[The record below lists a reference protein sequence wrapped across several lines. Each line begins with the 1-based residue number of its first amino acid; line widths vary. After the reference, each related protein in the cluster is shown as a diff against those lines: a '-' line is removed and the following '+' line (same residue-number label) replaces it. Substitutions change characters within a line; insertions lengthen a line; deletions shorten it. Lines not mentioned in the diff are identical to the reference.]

1 MHHVQAITG
10 IWRAAAVLFAAAF
23 AMAWCLA
30 FPFAPAYADEG
41 GAGASADDDTIVV
54 TMPTTVPCALLSD
67 GTVATPTSWKV
78 ENSGSTPARLAMAT
92 TTTAY
97 DGISVSAKA
106 NGSTLLDYSA
116 GFASYDPTLIVPVQ
130 GSLDVSW
137 SVSRLDPAA
146 HADLFE
152 QASQHPV
159 TLLSASFLFCAQ
171 STEPSDPGSV
181 PFAVYSE
188 DDASLTFYKRRALP
202 VEGSVFEGKKATA
215 VYASIQNTNSAS
227 PWKGIASKIKRVAV
241 VDDGIAPQTMYAWFF
256 NCANLLSVN
265 LSKLDTSKTTSL
277 GYAFSGCKSLT
288 DIDLTKLDTSSVGS
302 FADVFQYCSSLRS
315 VNLAGWD
322 TSSGKDF
329 RQMFYRCASLE
340 EINISSFK
348 TSASTSFEQ
357 MFYGCSSLRSLDLS
371 HFDTGNAT
379 TFASMFC
386 NCASLA
392 TLDVSTFDTASA
404 TDLSKVFFG
413 CKSLTELDLSSA
425 STAKVQTFYGMFT
438 GCSGLKRIDL
448 KLLDTSS
455 ARNLGYMFA
464 DCSKL
469 EAVNCAGIKTSSVT
483 DFNHMFSNCSS
494 LTSLDL
500 SSFNTA
506 AATNLSYLF
515 FGCSS
520 LGTLDLSSFKTGS
533 VTTFE
538 HMFYGCSSLTSL
550 NLSSFDTSNVE
561 TMVNLFTG
569 CTKLAEVTLGK
580 SFDWVGFQCFLPQP
594 NATFIPG
601 ADGLWHAA
609 SNGVSYQPSDVPGNK
624 ADTYR
629 AVAPGG
635 EGDAAEGG
643 ADVSNGANPTGAVES
658 ANGAGAAENAGN
670 AGCAG
675 SESDA
680 DTVPGASA
688 PNSENHAIAA
698 EGMMALGREDYMT
711 VFAMANPSAAAP
723 SVVA

>member
-1 MHHVQAITG
+1 MRCVREITG
-10 IWRAAAVLFAAAF
+10 IWRAAAVLCAAAF
-23 AMAWCLA
+23 AMAWCFA

-41 GAGASADDDTIVV
+41 GVGASADDDTIVV
-54 TMPTTVPCALLSD
+54 SVPTTVPCALLSD
-67 GTVATPTSWKV
+67 GTVVAPTSWKI

-92 TTTAY
+92 ATTAY

-116 GFASYDPTLIVPVQ
+116 GFASYDPTLVVPAQ

-146 HADLFE
+146 HADLFK
-152 QASQHPV
+152 QAAQHPV

-171 STEPSDPGSV
+171 STEPSASDSV

-188 DDASLTFYKRRALP
+188 DDASLAFYKRHALP
-202 VEGSVFEGKKATA
+202 VEGSVFEGKTATA
-215 VYASIQNTNSAS
+215 VYANIQDTKSTP

-256 NCANLLSVN
+256 ECNNLLSVN
-265 LSKLDTSKTTSL
+265 LSRLDTSETTSL
-277 GYAFSGCKSLT
+277 GYAFSRCKSLT
-288 DIDLTKLDTSSVGS
+288 EIDLSKLDTSSVRS
-302 FADVFQYCSSLRS
+302 FADVFQDCSSLRS

-340 EINISSFK
+340 EIDISSFK

-357 MFYGCSSLRSLDLS
+357 MFYGGSSLRALDVS
-371 HFDTGNAT
+371 HFDTGSAT
-379 TFASMFC
+379 TFASMFY

-392 TLDVSTFDTASA
+392 TLDVSMFDTASA
-404 TDLSKVFFG
+404 TDLSQAFYG
-413 CKSLTELDLSSA
+413 CKSLTELDLSRA
-425 STAKVQTFYGMFT
+425 STAKVQTFHGMFS

-448 KLLDTSS
+448 SLLDTSY
-455 ARNLGYMFA
+455 AVNLSYLFA

-469 EAVNCAGIKTSSVT
+469 EAVDFAGIKTSSVT
-483 DFNHMFSNCSS
+483 DFNHMFSGCSS
-494 LTSLDL
+494 LAFLDL
-500 SSFNTA
+500 SSFDTSA
-506 AATNLSYLF
+506 AKNLSYLF

-520 LGTLDLSSFKTGS
+520 LAFLD
-533 VTTFE
+533 
-538 HMFYGCSSLTSL
+538 
-550 NLSSFDTSNVE
+550 LSSFDTSNVE
-561 TMVNLFTG
+561 TMENLFWG
-569 CTKLAEVTLGK
+569 CTKLAEVTLGE
-580 SFDWVGFQCFLPQP
+580 SFAWVGSKYFLPQP

-609 SNGVSYQPSDVPGNK
+609 SNGVAYRPSAVPGNK

-635 EGDAAEGG
+635 EGDAAEDDS
-643 ADVSNGANPTGAVES
+643 DVSNGADPTGAAES
-658 ANGAGAAENAGN
+658 ANGAGAAEDSGN

-675 SESDA
+675 SESAADA
-680 DTVPGASA
+680 AGGASA

-698 EGMMALGREDYMT
+698 ESMMALGREDYMT
-711 VFAMANPSAAAP
+711 ALAIANPSAAAP

>member
-1 MHHVQAITG
+1 MHHVRAITG
-10 IWRAAAVLFAAAF
+10 IWRAAAVLFVAAF

-92 TTTAY
+92 ATTAY

-116 GFASYDPTLIVPVQ
+116 GFASYDPTLVVPAQ

-146 HADLFE
+146 HADLFK
-152 QASQHPV
+152 QAAQHPV

-171 STEPSDPGSV
+171 STEPSASDSV

-202 VEGSVFEGKKATA
+202 VEGSVFEGKTATA
-215 VYASIQNTNSAS
+215 VYANIENTKSTP
-227 PWKGIASKIKRVAV
+227 PWKGIARKIERVAV
-241 VDDGIAPQTMYAWFF
+241 VDGGIAPQTMYAWFF
-256 NCANLLSVN
+256 ECNNLLSVN
-265 LSKLDTSKTTSL
+265 LSRLDTSKTTSL
-277 GYAFSGCKSLT
+277 GYAFSRCKSLT
-288 DIDLTKLDTSSVGS
+288 DLDLSALDTSSVRS
-302 FADVFQYCSSLRS
+302 FADVFQDCSSLRS

-340 EINISSFK
+340 EIDISSFK

-371 HFDTGNAT
+371 HFDTGSAT

-392 TLDVSTFDTASA
+392 TLDVSTFDTTSA
-404 TDLSKVFFG
+404 TDLSQAFYG
-413 CKSLTELDLSSA
+413 CKSLTELDLSRA
-425 STAKVQTFYGMFT
+425 STAKVQTFYGMFS

-448 KLLDTSS
+448 SLFDTSS
-455 ARNLGYMFA
+455 AVSLSYLFA

-469 EAVNCAGIKTSSVT
+469 EAVNVVGINTSSVI
-483 DFNHMFSNCSS
+483 DFNHMFSGCTS
-494 LTSLDL
+494 LASLDL
-500 SSFNTA
+500 SSFDTA
-506 AATNLSYLF
+506 AAKNLSYL
-515 FGCSS
+515 
-520 LGTLDLSSFKTGS
+520 
-533 VTTFE
+533 
-538 HMFYGCSSLTSL
+538 FYGCSSLAAL
-550 NLSSFDTSNVE
+550 DLSSFDTANVE
-561 TMVNLFTG
+561 TMADLFTG
-569 CTKLAEVTLGK
+569 CSKLAEVTLGE
-580 SFDWVGFQCFLPQP
+580 SFAWVGSKCFLPQP
-594 NATFIPG
+594 SAGDIPG

-609 SNGVSYQPSDVPGNK
+609 SDGASYRPSAAPGNK

-635 EGDAAEGG
+635 EGDAAEDDS
-643 ADVSNGANPTGAVES
+643 DVSNGADPTGAAES
-658 ANGAGAAENAGN
+658 ASGAGAAEDSGN

-675 SESDA
+675 SENAAGGA
-680 DTVPGASA
+680 DTAPGASA
-688 PNSENHAIAA
+688 PGSENHAIAV
-698 EGMMALGREDYMT
+698 ESMMALGREDYMT
-711 VFAMANPSAAAP
+711 ALAMANPSAAAP

>member
-1 MHHVQAITG
+1 
-10 IWRAAAVLFAAAF
+10 
-23 AMAWCLA
+23 MAWCLA

-92 TTTAY
+92 ATTAY
-97 DGISVSAKA
+97 DSISVSAKA

-116 GFASYDPTLIVPVQ
+116 GFASYDPTLIVPAQ

-137 SVSRLDPAA
+137 SVSRLDSAVHTA
-146 HADLFE
+146 LFE
-152 QASQHPV
+152 QAAQHPV

-171 STEPSDPGSV
+171 STEPSASDSV

-202 VEGSVFEGKKATA
+202 VEGSVFEGKTATA
-215 VYASIQNTNSAS
+215 VYANIENTKSTP
-227 PWKGIASKIKRVAV
+227 PWKGIARKIERVAV
-241 VDDGIAPQTMYAWFF
+241 VDGGIAPQTMYAWFF
-256 NCANLLSVN
+256 ECNNLLSVN
-265 LSKLDTSKTTSL
+265 LSRLDTSKTTSL
-277 GYAFSGCKSLT
+277 GYAFSRCKSLT
-288 DIDLTKLDTSSVGS
+288 DLDLSALDTSSVRS
-302 FADVFQYCSSLRS
+302 FADVFQDCSSLRS

-340 EINISSFK
+340 EIDISSFK

-357 MFYGCSSLRSLDLS
+357 MFSGCSSLRSLDLS

-386 NCASLA
+386 NCASRA

-404 TDLSKVFFG
+404 TDLSQAFYG
-413 CKSLTELDLSSA
+413 CKSLTELDLSRA
-425 STAKVQTFYGMFT
+425 STAKVQTFYGMFS

-448 KLLDTSS
+448 SLFDTSS
-455 ARNLGYMFA
+455 AVSLSYLFA

-469 EAVNCAGIKTSSVT
+469 EAVNVVGINTSSVI
-483 DFNHMFSNCSS
+483 DFNHMFSGCTS
-494 LTSLDL
+494 LASLDL
-500 SSFNTA
+500 SSFDTA
-506 AATNLSYLF
+506 AAKNLSYL
-515 FGCSS
+515 
-520 LGTLDLSSFKTGS
+520 
-533 VTTFE
+533 
-538 HMFYGCSSLTSL
+538 FYGCSSLAAL
-550 NLSSFDTSNVE
+550 DLSSFDTANVE
-561 TMVNLFTG
+561 TMADLFTG
-569 CTKLAEVTLGK
+569 CSKLAEVTLGE
-580 SFDWVGFQCFLPQP
+580 SFAWVGSKCFLPQP
-594 NATFIPG
+594 SAGDIPG

-609 SNGVSYQPSDVPGNK
+609 SDGASYRPSAAPGNK

-635 EGDAAEGG
+635 EGDAAEDDS
-643 ADVSNGANPTGAVES
+643 DVSNGADPTGAAES
-658 ANGAGAAENAGN
+658 ASGAGAAEDSGN

-675 SESDA
+675 SENAAGGA
-680 DTVPGASA
+680 DTAPGASA
-688 PNSENHAIAA
+688 PGSENHAIAV
-698 EGMMALGREDYMT
+698 ESMMALGREDYMT
-711 VFAMANPSAAAP
+711 ALAMANPSAAAP

>member
-1 MHHVQAITG
+1 MHHVRAITG
-10 IWRAAAVLFAAAF
+10 IWRAAAVLFVAAF

-92 TTTAY
+92 ATTAY

-116 GFASYDPTLIVPVQ
+116 GFASYDPTLVVPAQ

-146 HADLFE
+146 HADLFK
-152 QASQHPV
+152 QAAQHPV

-171 STEPSDPGSV
+171 STEPSASDSV

-202 VEGSVFEGKKATA
+202 VEGSVFEGKTATA
-215 VYASIQNTNSAS
+215 VYANIENTKSTP
-227 PWKGIASKIKRVAV
+227 PWKGIARKIERVAV
-241 VDDGIAPQTMYAWFF
+241 VDGGIAPQTMYAWFF
-256 NCANLLSVN
+256 ECNNLLSVN
-265 LSKLDTSKTTSL
+265 LSRLDTSKTTSL
-277 GYAFSGCKSLT
+277 GYTFSRCKSLT
-288 DIDLTKLDTSSVGS
+288 EIDLSTLDTSSVGS
-302 FADVFQYCSSLRS
+302 FADVFQDCSSLRS
-315 VNLAGWD
+315 VNLTGWD
-322 TSSGKDF
+322 TSNGNNF
-329 RQMFYRCASLE
+329 RQMFYCCAALE
-340 EINISSFK
+340 ELDVSLFNTSSA
-348 TSASTSFEQ
+348 TTFEQ

-371 HFDTGNAT
+371 RFDTSAAT

-392 TLDVSTFDTASA
+392 TLDVSTFDTTSA
-404 TDLSKVFFG
+404 TDLSQAFYG
-413 CKSLTELDLSSA
+413 CKSLTELDLSRA
-425 STAKVQTFYGMFT
+425 STAKVQTFYGMFS

-448 KLLDTSS
+448 SLFDTSS
-455 ARNLGYMFA
+455 AVSLSYLFA

-469 EAVNCAGIKTSSVT
+469 EAVNVVGINTSSVI
-483 DFNHMFSNCSS
+483 DFNHMFSGCTS
-494 LTSLDL
+494 LASLDL
-500 SSFNTA
+500 SSFDTA
-506 AATNLSYLF
+506 AAKNLSYL
-515 FGCSS
+515 
-520 LGTLDLSSFKTGS
+520 
-533 VTTFE
+533 
-538 HMFYGCSSLTSL
+538 FYGCSSLAAL
-550 NLSSFDTSNVE
+550 DLSSFDTANVE
-561 TMVNLFTG
+561 TMADLFTG
-569 CTKLAEVTLGK
+569 CSKLAEVTLGE
-580 SFDWVGFQCFLPQP
+580 SFAWVGSKCFLPQP
-594 NATFIPG
+594 SAGDIPG

-609 SNGVSYQPSDVPGNK
+609 SDGASYRPSAAPGNK

-635 EGDAAEGG
+635 EGDAAEDDS
-643 ADVSNGANPTGAVES
+643 DVSNGADPTGAAES
-658 ANGAGAAENAGN
+658 ASGAGAAEDSGN

-675 SESDA
+675 SENAAGGA
-680 DTVPGASA
+680 DTAPGASA
-688 PNSENHAIAA
+688 PGSENHAIAV
-698 EGMMALGREDYMT
+698 ESMMALGREDYMT
-711 VFAMANPSAAAP
+711 ALAMANPSAAAP

>member
-1 MHHVQAITG
+1 MHHVRAITG

-78 ENSGSTPARLAMAT
+78 ENSGSVPARLAMAT
-92 TTTAY
+92 ATTAY
-97 DGISVSAKA
+97 DGISVSAKS
-106 NGSTLLDYSA
+106 GSSTLLDYSG
-116 GFASYDPTLIVPVQ
+116 GFASYDPTLVVPAN

-137 SVSRLDPAA
+137 SVSRLDPTA

-171 STEPSDPGSV
+171 STEPSASDSV

-188 DDASLTFYKRRALP
+188 DDASLTFYKRRTLP
-202 VEGSVFEGKKATA
+202 VQGSAFEGKTATA
-215 VYASIQNTNSAS
+215 VYANIQNTKSTP
-227 PWKGIASKIKRVAV
+227 PWKGVASKIKRVAV
-241 VDDGIAPQTMYAWFF
+241 VDGGIAPQTMYAWFF
-256 NCANLLSVN
+256 ECNNLLSVN
-265 LSKLDTSKTTSL
+265 LSRLDTSKTTSL
-277 GYAFSGCKSLT
+277 GYAFSRCKSLT
-288 DIDLTKLDTSSVGS
+288 EIDLSALDTSSVRS
-302 FADVFQYCSSLRS
+302 FADVFQDCSSLRS

-340 EINISSFK
+340 EIDISSFK

-371 HFDTGNAT
+371 HFDTGSAT
-379 TFASMFC
+379 TFASMFY

-392 TLDVSTFDTASA
+392 TLDVSMFDTASA
-404 TDLSKVFFG
+404 TDLSQAFYG
-413 CKSLTELDLSSA
+413 CKSLTELDLSRA
-425 STAKVQTFYGMFT
+425 STAKVQTFYGMFS

-448 KLLDTSS
+448 SLFDTSS
-455 ARNLGYMFA
+455 AVNLSYLFA

-469 EAVNCAGIKTSSVT
+469 EAVNVAGINTSSVI
-483 DFNHMFSNCSS
+483 DFNHMFSGCSS
-494 LTSLDL
+494 LASLDL
-500 SSFNTA
+500 SSFDTA
-506 AATNLSYLF
+506 
-515 FGCSS
+515 
-520 LGTLDLSSFKTGS
+520 
-533 VTTFE
+533 
-538 HMFYGCSSLTSL
+538 
-550 NLSSFDTSNVE
+550 NVE
-561 TMVNLFTG
+561 AMADLFTG
-569 CTKLAEVTLGK
+569 CSKLAEVTLGK
-580 SFDWVGFQCFLPQP
+580 SFAWVGSKCFLPQP
-594 NATFIPG
+594 SAGDIPG

-609 SNGVSYQPSDVPGNK
+609 SDGVSYRPSAVPGNK

-635 EGDAAEGG
+635 EGNAVEGDAGG
-643 ADVSNGANPTGAVES
+643 ADGANPTGVAES
-658 ANGAGAAENAGN
+658 ANGAGAAEDSGN

-675 SESDA
+675 SENAADA
-680 DTVPGASA
+680 AGGASA

-711 VFAMANPSAAAP
+711 ALAMANPSAAAP

>member
-1 MHHVQAITG
+1 MRCVREITG
-10 IWRAAAVLFAAAF
+10 IWRAAAVLCAAAF
-23 AMAWCLA
+23 ATAWCLA

-54 TMPTTVPCALLSD
+54 SVPTIVPCALLSD
-67 GTVATPTSWKV
+67 GTVVAPTSWKI
-78 ENSGSTPARLAMAT
+78 ENSGSTPARLAMASAKS
-92 TTTAY
+92 AY
-97 DGISVSAKA
+97 EDISVSAKA

-116 GFASYDPTLIVPVQ
+116 GFASYDPTLVVPAQ

-137 SVSRLDPAA
+137 SVSRLDPTA

-171 STEPSDPGSV
+171 STEPDASDSV
-181 PFAVYSE
+181 PFAVYSK

-202 VEGSVFEGKKATA
+202 VEGSVFEGKMATA
-215 VYASIQNTNSAS
+215 VYANIQNTNSAP
-227 PWKGIASKIKRVAV
+227 PWKGIASEIKRVAV

-256 NCANLLSVN
+256 ECNNLLSVN
-265 LSKLDTSKTTSL
+265 LSRLDTSKTTSL
-277 GYAFSGCKSLT
+277 GYTFSRCKSLT
-288 DIDLTKLDTSSVGS
+288 EIDLSTLDTSSVGS
-302 FADVFQYCSSLRS
+302 FADVFQDCSSLRS
-315 VNLAGWD
+315 VNLTGWD
-322 TSSGKDF
+322 TSNGNNF
-329 RQMFYRCASLE
+329 RQMFYCCAALE
-340 EINISSFK
+340 ELDVSLFNTSSA
-348 TSASTSFEQ
+348 TTFEQ

-371 HFDTGNAT
+371 RFDTSAAT

-392 TLDVSTFDTASA
+392 TLDVSTFDTTSA
-404 TDLSKVFFG
+404 TDLSQAFYG
-413 CKSLTELDLSSA
+413 CKSLTELDLSRA
-425 STAKVQTFYGMFT
+425 STAKVQTFYGMFS

-448 KLLDTSS
+448 SLFDTSS
-455 ARNLGYMFA
+455 AVSLSYLFA

-469 EAVNCAGIKTSSVT
+469 EAVNVVGINTSSVI
-483 DFNHMFSNCSS
+483 DFNHMFSGCTS
-494 LTSLDL
+494 LASLDL
-500 SSFNTA
+500 SSFDTA
-506 AATNLSYLF
+506 AAKNLSYL
-515 FGCSS
+515 
-520 LGTLDLSSFKTGS
+520 
-533 VTTFE
+533 
-538 HMFYGCSSLTSL
+538 FYGCSSLTSL

-580 SFDWVGFQCFLPQP
+580 SFAWVRPQCFLPQP
-594 NATFIPG
+594 SAGDIPG

-609 SNGVSYQPSDVPGNK
+609 SDGAAYRPSDVPSNK

-643 ADVSNGANPTGAVES
+643 ADVSNGADPTGAAES
-658 ANGAGAAENAGN
+658 TNGAGAAENAGN

-680 DTVPGASA
+680 DTAPGASA

-723 SVVA
+723 NVVA

>member
-1 MHHVQAITG
+1 MHHVRAITG

-92 TTTAY
+92 ATTAY

-116 GFASYDPTLIVPVQ
+116 GFASYDPTLIVPAQ

-137 SVSRLDPAA
+137 AVSRLNPAV
-146 HADLFE
+146 HAALFE
-152 QASQHPV
+152 QAAQHPV
-159 TLLSASFLFCAQ
+159 MLLSASFLFCAQ
-171 STEPSDPGSV
+171 STEPSASDSV

-202 VEGSVFEGKKATA
+202 VEGSVFEGKTATA
-215 VYASIQNTNSAS
+215 VYANIQNTKSTP

-241 VDDGIAPQTMYAWFF
+241 VDDSIAPQTMYAWFF
-256 NCANLLSVN
+256 ECNNLLSVN

-277 GYAFSGCKSLT
+277 GYAFSRCKSLT
-288 DIDLTKLDTSSVGS
+288 DLDLSALDTSSVRS
-302 FADVFQYCSSLRS
+302 FADVFQDCSSLRS
-315 VNLAGWD
+315 VNLAGWN

-340 EINISSFK
+340 EIDISSFK

-371 HFDTGNAT
+371 HFDTGSAT
-379 TFASMFC
+379 TFASMFY

-392 TLDVSTFDTASA
+392 TLDVSTFDTTSA
-404 TDLSKVFFG
+404 TDLSQAFYG
-413 CKSLTELDLSSA
+413 CKSLTELDLSRA
-425 STAKVQTFYGMFT
+425 STAKVQTFYGMFS

-448 KLLDTSS
+448 SLFDTSS
-455 ARNLGYMFA
+455 AVNLSYLFA

-469 EAVNCAGIKTSSVT
+469 EAVNFAGINTSSVI
-483 DFNHMFSNCSS
+483 DFNHMFSGCSS
-494 LTSLDL
+494 LASLDL
-500 SSFNTA
+500 SSFDTA
-506 AATNLSYLF
+506 AAKNLSYL
-515 FGCSS
+515 
-520 LGTLDLSSFKTGS
+520 
-533 VTTFE
+533 
-538 HMFYGCSSLTSL
+538 FYGCSSLASL
-550 NLSSFDTSNVE
+550 DLSSFDTSNVE
-561 TMVNLFTG
+561 TMADLFTG
-569 CTKLAEVTLGK
+569 CSKLAEVTLGE
-580 SFDWVGFQCFLPQP
+580 SFAWVGSKCFLPQP
-594 NATFIPG
+594 SAGDIPG

-609 SNGVSYQPSDVPGNK
+609 SDGASYRPSAVPGNK

-635 EGDAAEGG
+635 EGDAVEDDAGG
-643 ADVSNGANPTGAVES
+643 ADGANPTGAAES
-658 ANGAGAAENAGN
+658 ANGAGAAEDSCN

-675 SESDA
+675 SENA
-680 DTVPGASA
+680 AGGAGGAGA
-688 PNSENHAIAA
+688 PDSENHAIAV
-698 EGMMALGREDYMT
+698 EGLAVLGREDYTT

-723 SVVA
+723 RVLA

>member
-1 MHHVQAITG
+1 MHHVRAITG

-30 FPFAPAYADEG
+30 FPFAPAYADDG

-92 TTTAY
+92 ATTAY

-106 NGSTLLDYSA
+106 NGSRLLDYSA
-116 GFASYDPTLIVPVQ
+116 GFASYDPTLIVPAQ

-137 SVSRLDPAA
+137 AVSRLDSAVHAA
-146 HADLFE
+146 LFE

-171 STEPSDPGSV
+171 STEPSASDSV

-202 VEGSVFEGKKATA
+202 VEGSVFEGKTATA
-215 VYASIQNTNSAS
+215 VYANIQNTKSTP
-227 PWKGIASKIKRVAV
+227 PWKGVASKIKRVAV
-241 VDDGIAPQTMYAWFF
+241 VDGGIAPQTMYAWFF
-256 NCANLLSVN
+256 ECNNLLSVN
-265 LSKLDTSKTTSL
+265 LSRLDTSKTTSL
-277 GYAFSGCKSLT
+277 GYAFSRCKSLT
-288 DIDLTKLDTSSVGS
+288 DLDLSALDTSSVRS
-302 FADVFQYCSSLRS
+302 FADVFQDCSSLRS
-315 VNLAGWD
+315 VNLAGWN

-340 EINISSFK
+340 EIDISSFK

-371 HFDTGNAT
+371 HFDTGSAT
-379 TFASMFC
+379 TFASMFY

-392 TLDVSTFDTASA
+392 TLDVSTFDTTSA
-404 TDLSKVFFG
+404 TDLSQAFYG
-413 CKSLTELDLSSA
+413 CKSLTELDLSRA
-425 STAKVQTFYGMFT
+425 STAKVQTFYGMFS

-448 KLLDTSS
+448 SLFDTSS
-455 ARNLGYMFA
+455 AVNLSYLFA

-469 EAVNCAGIKTSSVT
+469 EAVNFAGINTSSVI
-483 DFNHMFSNCSS
+483 DFNHMFSGCSS
-494 LTSLDL
+494 LASLDL
-500 SSFNTA
+500 SSFDTA
-506 AATNLSYLF
+506 AAKNLSYL
-515 FGCSS
+515 
-520 LGTLDLSSFKTGS
+520 
-533 VTTFE
+533 
-538 HMFYGCSSLTSL
+538 FYGCSSLAAL
-550 NLSSFDTSNVE
+550 DLSSFDTANVE
-561 TMVNLFTG
+561 AMADLFTG
-569 CTKLAEVTLGK
+569 CSKLAEVTLGK
-580 SFDWVGFQCFLPQP
+580 SFAWVGSKCFLPQP
-594 NATFIPG
+594 SAGDIPG

-609 SNGVSYQPSDVPGNK
+609 SDGVSYRPSAVPGNK

-635 EGDAAEGG
+635 EGDAVEYD
-643 ADVSNGANPTGAVES
+643 ADVSNGTDSAGAAES
-658 ANGAGAAENAGN
+658 ANGAGAAEDSGN
-670 AGCAG
+670 EGCAG
-675 SESDA
+675 SENAA
-680 DTVPGASA
+680 DTAPGASA
-688 PNSENHAIAA
+688 PNGENHAIAVEGLAAA
-698 EGMMALGREDYMT
+698 EREDYMT
-711 VFAMANPSAAAP
+711 ALAMANPSAAAP

>member
-1 MHHVQAITG
+1 MHHVRAITG
-10 IWRAAAVLFAAAF
+10 IWHAAAVLFAAAF
-23 AMAWCLA
+23 AVAWCLA

-92 TTTAY
+92 ATTAY
-97 DGISVSAKA
+97 DGISASAKA
-106 NGSTLLDYSA
+106 GGSTLLDYSG
-116 GFASYDPTLIVPVQ
+116 GFASYDPTLVVPAK

-137 SVSRLDPAA
+137 SVSRLDPTA

-171 STEPSDPGSV
+171 STEPSASDSV

-202 VEGSVFEGKKATA
+202 VEGSVFEGKTATA
-215 VYASIQNTNSAS
+215 VYANIQNTKSTP
-227 PWKGIASKIKRVAV
+227 PWKGVASKIKRVAV
-241 VDDGIAPQTMYAWFF
+241 VDEGVAPQTMYAWFF

-277 GYAFSGCKSLT
+277 EYAFSGCKSLT
-288 DIDLTKLDTSSVGS
+288 DIDLSTLDTSSVRS
-302 FADVFQYCSSLRS
+302 FADVFQDCSSLRS

-322 TSSGKDF
+322 TSSGNNF
-329 RQMFYRCASLE
+329 RQMFIQCASLE
-340 EINISSFK
+340 ELDVSSFETGNATTFK
-348 TSASTSFEQ
+348 E

-371 HFDTGNAT
+371 RFDTSAAI
-379 TFASMFC
+379 TFASMFY

-392 TLDVSTFDTASA
+392 TLDVSMFNTSAA
-404 TDLSKVFFG
+404 TDLSRAFHG
-413 CKSLTELDLSSA
+413 CKSLTELDLSRA
-425 STAKVQTFYGMFT
+425 STAKVQTFHGMFS

-448 KLLDTSS
+448 SLLDTSS
-455 ARNLGYMFA
+455 AVDLSYLFA
-464 DCSKL
+464 NCSKL
-469 EAVNCAGIKTSSVT
+469 EAVNVAGINTSSVT
-483 DFNHMFSNCSS
+483 DFNHMFSECSS

-500 SSFNTA
+500 SSFDTSA
-506 AATNLSYLF
+506 AKNLSLLF
-515 FGCSS
+515 YNCAS
-520 LGTLDLSSFKTGS
+520 LATLD
-533 VTTFE
+533 
-538 HMFYGCSSLTSL
+538 
-550 NLSSFDTSNVE
+550 LSSFDTSNVE
-561 TMVNLFTG
+561 TMADLFTG
-569 CTKLAEVTLGK
+569 CSRLAEVTLGE
-580 SFDWVGFQCFLPQP
+580 SFAWVGSKCFLPQP
-594 NATFIPG
+594 SAGDIPG

-609 SNGVSYQPSDVPGNK
+609 SDGASYRPSAVPGNK

-635 EGDAAEGG
+635 EGDAAEDDS
-643 ADVSNGANPTGAVES
+643 DVSNGADPAGAAES
-658 ANGAGAAENAGN
+658 ANGAGAVEDAGN

-675 SESDA
+675 SENAAGGA
-680 DTVPGASA
+680 DTAPGAGA
-688 PNSENHAIAA
+688 PDSENHAIAM
-698 EGMMALGREDYMT
+698 EGLAAAGREDYMT
-711 VFAMANPSAAAP
+711 ALAMANPSAAAP